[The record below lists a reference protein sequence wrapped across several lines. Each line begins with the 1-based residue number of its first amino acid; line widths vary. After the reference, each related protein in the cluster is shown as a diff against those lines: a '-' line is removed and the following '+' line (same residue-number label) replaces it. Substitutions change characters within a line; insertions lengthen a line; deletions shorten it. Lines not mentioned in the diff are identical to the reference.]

1 MSTTITITTGD
12 EVTIVETSDTT
23 ATTIEVVGNVIS
35 GGGSVWG
42 AIGGTL
48 SDQTDLVTE
57 LTNAKARANHTGTQS
72 ADTLTDGTTNKA
84 FLAAER
90 TKLAGIATGATAN
103 SSDATLLDRANHTGT
118 QSADTLTD
126 GTTNKAYTATERTK
140 LSGIATGATANDTD
154 ANLKNR
160 ANHTGTQLAATIS
173 DFQATVSANT
183 DVAAMKAIIGD
194 GVSDGDAVVD
204 TLAEMLT
211 TFQTYSEGVDIA
223 TTLASKASAA
233 SLSTHIADTA
243 NPHSVT
249 KTQVGLGNVDNT
261 SDATKNSASVTLTNK
276 TISGASNTLSN
287 IAQSS
292 VTNLTTDLSGKQ
304 ATLVSGTNIKTVN
317 GTTLLGSGDLV
328 ISAGSVS
335 DWGDI
340 GGTLSDQTDLQAALD
355 DKADATDLTTHTSDT
370 SNPHSVTK
378 TQVGLGNVDNTS
390 DAGKPVSTATQ
401 TALDLKAP
409 LASPTFTGTVS
420 GITKSMVGLG
430 NVDNT
435 ADTAKPVSTAQQ
447 TALDLKANLASP
459 ALTGTPTAPT
469 AATTTNTTQVA
480 TTAFVQQELTAET
493 INFDATY
500 FGGDGESGTPFYP
513 LMDSTPT
520 DGSVLPVT
528 SNGVFDA
535 IAAIGG
541 GDWGDI
547 GGTLSDQT
555 DLQTAL
561 DAKAPLASPTF
572 TGTVAGITKSM
583 VGLGNVDN
591 TADTAKP
598 VSTAQQTALD
608 LKANLASPTFTGTV
622 TIPNGA
628 VLGTPASATLTNAS
642 GLPQSGVTSLTS
654 DLALKA
660 PLASP
665 TFTGTPAA
673 PTAAAGT
680 STTQVATT
688 AFVQQEKMG
697 YTLQAKLSV
706 IGVSIVDAGTYYW
719 GGAIINTTTTTA
731 GIKRLYI
738 PKTGT
743 IKVCYIY
750 IHASTPGSAENS
762 TLYIRLNNT
771 TDTLVSSA
779 VPMNNTSNVASNTGL
794 SIAVVQGDYIE
805 FKLVAATFATNPS
818 IAAETTVYIE

>member
-1 MSTTITITTGD
+1 
-12 EVTIVETSDTT
+12 
-23 ATTIEVVGNVIS
+23 
-35 GGGSVWG
+35 
-42 AIGGTL
+42 
-48 SDQTDLVTE
+48 
-57 LTNAKARANHTGTQS
+57 
-72 ADTLTDGTTNKA
+72 
-84 FLAAER
+84 
-90 TKLAGIATGATAN
+90 
-103 SSDATLLDRANHTGT
+103 
-118 QSADTLTD
+118 
-126 GTTNKAYTATERTK
+126 
-140 LSGIATGATANDTD
+140 
-154 ANLKNR
+154 
-160 ANHTGTQLAATIS
+160 
-173 DFQATVSANT
+173 
-183 DVAAMKAIIGD
+183 
-194 GVSDGDAVVD
+194 
-204 TLAEMLT
+204 MLT
-211 TFQTYSEGVDIA
+211 TFQTYSEWVDIA
-223 TTLASKASAA
+223 TTLASKASAS

-688 AFVQQEKMG
+688 AFVQGSPG
-697 YTLQAKLSV
+697 YTLHGTMAV
-706 IGVSIVDAGTYYW
+706 VSFALADGATYYW
-719 GGAIINTTTTTA
+719 GGIQINQLTTTPD
-731 GIKRLYI
+731 IRRLYV
-738 PKTGT
+738 PKGGILRAVYFFFNATVT
-743 IKVCYIY
+743 SSAQD
-750 IHASTPGSAENS
+750 AS
-762 TLYIRLNNT
+762 LYVRVNNT
-771 TDTLVSSA
+771 TDVTVSTTVSMPA
-779 VPMNNTSNVASNTGL
+779 ASNVWSNTGL
-794 SIAVVQGDYIE
+794 STALAQGDYIE
-805 FKLVAATFATNPS
+805 FKMVCPTWTTNPTGFGYA
-818 IAAETTVYIE
+818 IAFIE